1 MSFIDTLYEN
11 MERAGS
17 RPLLIEIRGGQKV
30 PTSGAELKQL
40 TARVRGFLDDRK
52 VAPGDRVAL
61 IAHNAVRWA
70 ACDLAIL
77 GAGAIVV
84 PMYDRQAP
92 SELVGMLKNCECKLV
107 LADTAQLAKELTD
120 AFVAAGTTE
129 LPEIAIFET
138 IFAHAPLE
146 AAPVQRVGSDRVT
159 MIYTSGTSGEPK
171 GVLYTADNVAF
182 MLKRTEDGLR
192 EMVGKRS
199 TPDQVFH
206 YLPLCFAGS
215 RIQLWTQLYRGN
227 PLMLSTDLTNLVAE
241 MGIADPHYY
250 LNVPA
255 VLERIKTGVGNK
267 VKERGGVAWAL
278 YTAALAAN
286 ERLEKGKASPVD
298 KLVLEIAKRV
308 VFPKIKQQIG
318 KSLEFLICGSAPL
331 SEETQRWFYL
341 VGIPVYQVYGLTET
355 TAIVTMDR
363 LGLAKPG
370 YVGRAIDGVELKVTD
385 EGELVCRGP
394 NIFPEYW
401 KRPDAT
407 AMAIRDGWFHSGDMA
422 ELTPAGDLK
431 IVGRLKDLL
440 VPESGH
446 NVAPGPI
453 EEKLAAYCEG
463 AQHVM
468 VVGHARPYLSVIV
481 TGPVSDAVVQAA
493 IDKVNEELP
502 HYRRLRRFLVAR
514 EPFTIENGL
523 LTANQKLKRG
533 AVEKRYADQIQG
545 MYA

>member
-11 MERAGS
+11 MDRAGDQ
-17 RPLLIEIRGGQKV
+17 PLLIEIRGAQRVATTG
-30 PTSGAELKQL
+30 KQL
-40 TARVRGFLDDRK
+40 KELTSRVRGFLKGRN
-52 VAPGDRVAL
+52 VQPGDRVAL
-61 IAHNAVRWA
+61 IAHNSVRWA
-70 ACDLAIL
+70 AADLAIL

-92 SELVGMLKNCECKLV
+92 SELVGMLNDCACKLV
-107 LADTAQLAKELTD
+107 LVDTVQLEKDLAD
-120 AFVAAGTTE
+120 AFSASGAENMPELAVFDGMFATE
-129 LPEIAIFET
+129 
-138 IFAHAPLE
+138 PLE
-146 AAPVQRVGSDRVT
+146 LAPVAREGSDRVT

-182 MLKRTEDGLR
+182 MLQRTMEGLR
-192 EMVGKRS
+192 EMVGNRA

-241 MGIADPHYY
+241 MATSDPHYY

-267 VKERGGVAWAL
+267 IKERGGVAWAL

-286 ERLEKGKASPVD
+286 ERLEKGKASPID
-298 KLVLEIAKRV
+298 RLVLEVGKRV
-308 VFPKIKQQIG
+308 VFPKIKQQLG

-341 VGIPVYQVYGLTET
+341 IGIPVYQVYGLTET

-363 LGLAKPG
+363 LNLAKPG
-370 YVGRAIDGVELKVTD
+370 YVGRAIQGVELKVTD
-385 EGELVCRGP
+385 EGELICRGP

-401 KRPDAT
+401 RRPDAT
-407 AMAIRDGWFHSGDMA
+407 EASIRNGWFHSGDMA
-422 ELTPAGDLK
+422 ELTPQGDLK

-453 EEKLAAYCEG
+453 EEKLAAYLDG

-468 VVGHARPYLSVIV
+468 VVGHAKPYLSVIV
-481 TGPVSDAVVQAA
+481 TGPVSESKVQEA

-502 HYRRLRRFLVAR
+502 HYRRLRRFVVAS

-523 LTANQKLKRG
+523 LTANQKLKRN
-533 AVEKRYADQIQG
+533 AVEKRYADQIKG